1 MGRTERRRLTYA
13 GLWVL
18 GTVAF
23 VGLTVGGYPA
33 LGTVAFFALGAAT
46 VALHGASES
55 ILFDERDAEIL
66 ETASMN
72 TIQVLSYGSA
82 IVFPI
87 VSALAG
93 PGYVSFPLWLAPI
106 GLFVAGL
113 FLVWFG
119 FLVLARRG

>member
-18 GTVAF
+18 GMVAFVGLTF

-33 LGTVAFFALGAAT
+33 LGAVA

-93 PGYVSFPLWLAPI
+93 LGYVSFPLWLAPI